1 MTHKK
6 QLYKAMG
13 KSMAAKYTVYVVNL
27 LSTVWLARL
36 FTPELFGTVAAI
48 MVFFAFF
55 QLISEVGLGPA
66 VVNVNT
72 LAPTDRNGIFSLTL
86 LIGAGMSLLF
96 YALSSVFT
104 NFYGLPRVDEVIP
117 YVTVGLF
124 FSAAGIVPNAFLMR
138 QQAFYHMAVA
148 GLCGQVA
155 STLAAVLLMHVIDPL
170 HALASRAVFGA
181 VVGFMA
187 AYYFSGATE
196 FGRPV
201 LGKKLSA
208 IKPLLSFSMYQF
220 GFNFINYF
228 SRNLDNI
235 LVGKYLGASSL
246 GVYEKAYQLMAYPL
260 QLLTHAFTPA
270 IQPVLRQYAHDVE
283 KIEHIHR
290 DFTFKLS
297 LLGAAAGLAMFLLA
311 DIIVKVALG
320 PNWAGVVPLIHVLA
334 IAIPVQIVLST
345 SGSFFQ
351 TMNRPDLLF
360 ISGFLS
366 AIVMVAAIIW
376 GIVQRDMIAMA
387 WALVT
392 AFHFNFF
399 QAYFVMY
406 SRIFK
411 VNLLKFF
418 ARMIP
423 AGAVVSGMVWFAH
436 A

>member
-1 MTHKK
+1 MPHKK

-86 LIGAGMSLLF
+86 LVGAGMSLLF

-170 HALASRAVFGA
+170 HALASCF
-181 VVGFMA
+181 
-187 AYYFSGATE
+187 
-196 FGRPV
+196 
-201 LGKKLSA
+201 
-208 IKPLLSFSMYQF
+208 
-220 GFNFINYF
+220 
-228 SRNLDNI
+228 
-235 LVGKYLGASSL
+235 
-246 GVYEKAYQLMAYPL
+246 
-260 QLLTHAFTPA
+260 
-270 IQPVLRQYAHDVE
+270 
-283 KIEHIHR
+283 
-290 DFTFKLS
+290 
-297 LLGAAAGLAMFLLA
+297 
-311 DIIVKVALG
+311 
-320 PNWAGVVPLIHVLA
+320 
-334 IAIPVQIVLST
+334 
-345 SGSFFQ
+345 
-351 TMNRPDLLF
+351 
-360 ISGFLS
+360 
-366 AIVMVAAIIW
+366 
-376 GIVQRDMIAMA
+376 
-387 WALVT
+387 
-392 AFHFNFF
+392 
-399 QAYFVMY
+399 
-406 SRIFK
+406 
-411 VNLLKFF
+411 
-418 ARMIP
+418 
-423 AGAVVSGMVWFAH
+423 
-436 A
+436 